1 MKVGAENPKKTV
13 GAIALFAVALLLCL
27 RTFVGGGA
35 ASASGS
41 AKPAQPALIPAAP
54 AGAAA
59 SSSASPKRRSTA
71 RGGQQKNKNLDPS
84 FTARLDPRLR
94 LDLLSVAEQ
103 TQYAGSGRNIFRME
117 AAPIPKPVAAAMK
130 RPEPVRAAPSGPP
143 PPPPPPPINLK
154 FFGFATSVGAP
165 KRVFLASGDDVFIA
179 QEGDI
184 VNRRYKILR
193 IGSSSVEVQDLLNN
207 RTQSL
212 PLTG

>member
-1 MKVGAENPKKTV
+1 
-13 GAIALFAVALLLCL
+13 
-27 RTFVGGGA
+27 
-35 ASASGS
+35 
-41 AKPAQPALIPAAP
+41 
-54 AGAAA
+54 
-59 SSSASPKRRSTA
+59 
-71 RGGQQKNKNLDPS
+71 
-84 FTARLDPRLR
+84 
-94 LDLLSVAEQ
+94 
-103 TQYAGSGRNIFRME
+103 
-117 AAPIPKPVAAAMK
+117 MK
-130 RPEPVRAAPSGPP
+130 RPVPVKAAPSGPP